1 MSGSSSDE
9 GAARAARG
17 RGEEG
22 EAPPKVYE
30 MQVGHRWPG
39 SGRTVKPVVYR
50 LEESEY
56 RRLLQEAET
65 EPEEEWEAECEV
77 PVLQESYPGNGK
89 VASPSLKRINALQG
103 ALRGQLSRSDSE
115 SSLENRPVNKAVPSC
130 PAEGNKPLS
139 LIHI

>member
-77 PVLQESYPGNGK
+77 PVLQESYPGTGRWR
-89 VASPSLKRINALQG
+89 VRAS
-103 ALRGQLSRSDSE
+103 RGSTPCKE
-115 SSLENRPVNKAVPSC
+115 PC
-130 PAEGNKPLS
+130 EGS
-139 LIHI
+139 